1 MARPIWSG
9 TLSFGLVNVSVS
21 LYSAT
26 QDRSPHFN
34 QFQRGTSDRIRYRRV
49 NERTGDEVDYDDIV
63 RGAEVDKNEY
73 VLFEPDELESV
84 APGRSRSLEISE
96 FVAEDEIDPV
106 LYQKSY
112 YLGPRREDDQKVYG
126 LLLAALAE
134 QRRVAVGTFV
144 LRSKEYLALVR
155 PDGPVLTLS
164 TLYFDD
170 EVRDAG
176 KTVGDLPDPDDVDG
190 KQLRMAEDLIEAMA
204 DDWDPSRYHDTYRE
218 RVDELVEAKRSG
230 SEVVGES
237 EPPEDTKVVDLMSAL
252 RASVERSSGKGAGS
266 KRSGSKRSGGQPSG
280 GKRSGGRGSGGT
292 RSGGRGS
299 GRGGSSRSRGGSG
312 ASRRGGDGALSDLNT
327 GELRKLARELDVPGR
342 STMRRDELIATVGKA
357 RRRAS

>member
-21 LYSAT
+21 LYAAT
-26 QDRSPHFN
+26 EDRSPHFN

-49 NERTGDEVDYDDIV
+49 NERTGEEVDYDDIV
-63 RGAEVDKNEY
+63 RGTAVDKNEY

-134 QRRVAVGTFV
+134 QGRVAVGTFV

-164 TLYFDD
+164 TLYFAD

-204 DDWDPSRYHDTYRE
+204 EDWDPERYHDTYRE

-230 SEVVGES
+230 SEVVAES
-237 EPPEDTKVVDLMSAL
+237 EPPADTKVVDLMSAL
-252 RASVERSSGKGAGS
+252 QASVERSSARGS
-266 KRSGSKRSGGQPSG
+266 RRRG
-280 GKRSGGRGSGGT
+280 SGGRGSSGRS
-292 RSGGRGS
+292 RSGRPASGSPRGRGE
-299 GRGGSSRSRGGSG
+299 REL
-312 ASRRGGDGALSDLNT
+312 AELNT
-327 GELRKLARELDVPGR
+327 DELRRLARELDVPGR
-342 STMRRDELIATVGKA
+342 SRMRRDELVDSVGKA
-357 RRRAS
+357 RRKAS